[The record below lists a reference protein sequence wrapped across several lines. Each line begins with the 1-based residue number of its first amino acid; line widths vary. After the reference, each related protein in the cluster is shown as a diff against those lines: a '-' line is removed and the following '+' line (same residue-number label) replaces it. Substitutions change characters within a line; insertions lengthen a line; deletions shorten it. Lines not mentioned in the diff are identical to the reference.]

1 MVARIVRDDEVAGSS
16 PVIPTILSRK
26 FTASSFGEAFLD
38 IGVIWGLNAM
48 KKFFIAISGLVI
60 FSVVVGYWAG
70 DYFVDFALKSTNN
83 QPPPATANIADPNF
97 KAPARP
103 NFDGEIWEI
112 KSADGLTLHATY
124 FLPKNA
130 SHKWAILIH
139 GYGRD
144 QTFAYDYAEEYL
156 KHGYNV
162 LTPDLRAAG
171 TSEGIYLTMGFF
183 ESQDIKIWA
192 EKILEKDSDAKII
205 LHGVSMGAATALMAS
220 VLDIKNLCAVVEDCG
235 YTSAYEMFS
244 AQLQVIFGLP
254 SFPIMNFVDVVSNRK
269 IGCPVSAAAPI
280 NSVPNTKIP
289 TLFIHGTEDKLVP
302 FEMME
307 RLYNASNAPIK
318 EKFVVEGAGHADSK
332 KNNPPKYFE
341 RVFNFIDKFTN

>member
-1 MVARIVRDDEVAGSS
+1 
-16 PVIPTILSRK
+16 
-26 FTASSFGEAFLD
+26 
-38 IGVIWGLNAM
+38 M
-48 KKFFIAISGLVI
+48 KKFLIAVSGLMLVFI
-60 FSVVVGYWAG
+60 VAG
-70 DYFVDFALKSTNN
+70 DFIGNYFVDFALKRTDN

-269 IGCPVSAAAPI
+269 IGCHVSDAAPI